1 MNYGIAPR
9 ETSCFSKAHDMCT
22 FMMYMM
28 CTCRFA
34 TYILSITG
42 MVIAAMEFLAVKQ
55 DVESVGLINLLRA
68 YELCLLLIYA
78 S

>member
-9 ETSCFSKAHDMCT
+9 ETSCFSKACT

-55 DVESVGLINLLRA
+55 DVESVGLINLLCA
-68 YELCLLLIYA
+68 YEPCLLLIYA